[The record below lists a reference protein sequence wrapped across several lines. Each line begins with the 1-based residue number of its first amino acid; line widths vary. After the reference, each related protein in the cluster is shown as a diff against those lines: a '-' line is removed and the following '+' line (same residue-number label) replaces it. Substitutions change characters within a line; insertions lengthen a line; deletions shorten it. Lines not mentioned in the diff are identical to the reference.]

1 MKKAV
6 KITLSTIG
14 IVVAVIII
22 AIVVFF
28 VWASKQPA
36 VKDNYFDNV
45 KTTAPIEKK
54 YTQKGSYQ
62 VSYYEQKANNDK
74 WKKYE
79 VWYPTEME
87 TTDNTYPLV
96 VMVNGTGVPA
106 SKYKAIFDHL
116 ASWGFIVIG
125 NEDESSGTGE
135 SSSAS
140 LDYILT
146 LNSDSNSKFYGKI
159 DIDNIGVGGHSQGG
173 LGSINA
179 VTAQDNGNK
188 YKVIYTASAPSSG
201 ISEGVLKAPF
211 DISSLSI
218 PYFFTAGT
226 GTFDAGDGGD
236 NGISP
241 LWSMDE
247 KYNAVSDDVP
257 KIMARRVDT
266 DHGDMLPYADGYMT
280 AWFMYWLKGDTSA
293 DFFSGDNAE
302 ILSNTIWQDVKKN
315 IK

>member
-1 MKKAV
+1 MKKTI
-6 KITLSTIG
+6 KITLTTIS
-14 IVVAVIII
+14 IVIAVIIV

-28 VWASKQPA
+28 TWASKQPA

-62 VSYYEQKANNDK
+62 VSYYEQNANKDK

-79 VWYPTEME
+79 IWYPTEME
-87 TTDNTYPLV
+87 NTDNTYPLV
-96 VMVNGTGVPA
+96 VMVNGTGIPA
-106 SKYKAIFDHL
+106 SKYKPIFDHL

-125 NEDESSGTGE
+125 NEDKNSGTGE

-140 LDYILT
+140 LNYILM
-146 LNSDSNSKFYGKI
+146 LNSDSASKFYGKI

-179 VTAQDNGNK
+179 VTAQDNGNL

-201 ISEGVLKAPF
+201 ISEGVLKAPY
-211 DISSLSI
+211 DIRGLSI

-226 GTFDAGDGGD
+226 GTLDAGDGGD

-241 LWSMDE
+241 LWSMQE
-247 KYNAVSDDVP
+247 KYNAISNDVQ
-257 KIMARRVDT
+257 KIMARRINT

-280 AWFMYWLKGDTSA
+280 AWFMYWLKGEITA
-293 DFFSGDNAE
+293 DFFSGENAE
-302 ILSNTIWQDVKKN
+302 ILTNSNWQDIQKN
-315 IK
+315 I